1 MNTIQPATSENTIRI
16 TAVNSVEQA
25 RRVDEAIARRAY
37 EIFERRGGLGWH
49 ELEDW
54 RTAESEI
61 RSKLFIGLTSSEDS
75 LLVSC
80 NIGRFEEDSVE
91 IWVAPRQITICRKP
105 VRDEKQLP
113 TSHSYRSVVFRIVAL
128 PVEVEPHRVFIKTKQ
143 KFLEIHLPIVHTEQ
157 RERIAPR
164 AA

>member
-1 MNTIQPATSENTIRI
+1 MNTIQPATAANTIRI
-16 TAVNSVEQA
+16 TAVNSLEQA

-37 EIFERRGGLGWH
+37 EIFERRGGLGWR

-61 RSKLFIGLTSSEDS
+61 RSNLCIGLTSSEDS

-80 NIGRFEEDSVE
+80 NSGRFEKDSME
-91 IWVAPRQITICRKP
+91 IWVAPRQITICGKP

-113 TSHSYRSVVFRIVAL
+113 TAHSYRGVVFGIVAL
-128 PVEVEPHRVFIKTKQ
+128 PVEIEPRRVFTKTKQ
-143 KFLEIHLPIVHTEQ
+143 NFLELHLPMVHTEQ
-157 RERIAPR
+157 TERFPAIA
-164 AA
+164 A

>member
-1 MNTIQPATSENTIRI
+1 MNTIQPATTANTIRI
-16 TAVNSVEQA
+16 TVVNSVGQA

-37 EIFERRGGLGWH
+37 EIFERRGGPGWH

-91 IWVAPRQITICRKP
+91 IWVAPRQITICGKRFATRSNCQP
-105 VRDEKQLP
+105 HIPIAVSSFELWRCRWRSNHAESSQRP
-113 TSHSYRSVVFRIVAL
+113 SRTSSSSTCL
-128 PVEVEPHRVFIKTKQ
+128 
-143 KFLEIHLPIVHTEQ
+143 VHTEQ
-157 RERIAPR
+157 RERIPAR